1 MDVATSRTESEFYR
15 GRRRTQRM
23 GRWGWIGSNAGV
35 LCRRGCN
42 LRVRLSVCPLAY
54 LKNYATKLHE
64 ILSTSGPIT
73 CMGLY
78 FALKTIQ
85 CCVLPLLLLRTQSTN
100 GVLFVWVSVCLSVRK
115 HISGTT
121 HLVDCNFIIR
131 MSYMNA
137 YWLNNGLFLC
147 YQYVMF
153 YFTVCRRIV
162 CRNALCHF
170 VY

>member
-15 GRRRTQRM
+15 GRRRPERM

-54 LKNYATKLHE
+54 PKNYATKLHE

-73 CMGLY
+73 CVGLY

-85 CCVLPLLLLRTQSTN
+85 CCVLPLLLLAAPSRRTEYCSFES
-100 GVLFVWVSVCLSVRK
+100 LCVCLSASISPEL
-115 HISGTT
+115 HI
-121 HLVDCNFIIR
+121 L
-131 MSYMNA
+131 
-137 YWLNNGLFLC
+137 W
-147 YQYVMF
+147 
-153 YFTVCRRIV
+153 IV
-162 CRNALCHF
+162 TSSSECHI
-170 VY
+170 